1 MDEIEDPI
9 SLWIVLGSIIAMIGW
24 LLYKHTGAGDGQIQ
38 PVYWAGVATPLLSQ
52 IAKKMFNL
60 KKKSNGG

>member
-1 MDEIEDPI
+1 MDETNDNTSE
-9 SLWIVLGSIIAMIGW
+9 WIVLGSIIAMIGW
-24 LLYKHTGAGDGQIQ
+24 LLYKHTGIEDGQIN

-60 KKKSNGG
+60 RKSDGK